1 MCEPVLMSYVC
12 VHYDYNVWNKDL
24 GAGFVGKQQFF
35 SDILQPAT
43 ALCSSLCSFQ

>member
-24 GAGFVGKQQFF
+24 GAGFVENK
-35 SDILQPAT
+35 DIHW
-43 ALCSSLCSFQ
+43 